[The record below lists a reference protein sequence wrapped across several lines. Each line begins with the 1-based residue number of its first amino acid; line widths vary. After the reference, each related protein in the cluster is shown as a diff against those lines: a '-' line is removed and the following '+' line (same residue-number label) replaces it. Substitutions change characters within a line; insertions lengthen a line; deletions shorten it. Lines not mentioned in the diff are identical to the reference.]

1 MQTPMSL
8 QAHAFPE
15 GIKIPGLKPQKFS
28 VERLV
33 EEIELDLPELQLRE
47 LSILT
52 RKQRGRR

>member
-1 MQTPMSL
+1 MQT

-15 GIKIPGLKPQKFS
+15 GIKIPGLKPPKFA

-33 EEIELDLPELQLRE
+33 AEIELDLPELQLRE
-47 LSILT
+47 LSILA